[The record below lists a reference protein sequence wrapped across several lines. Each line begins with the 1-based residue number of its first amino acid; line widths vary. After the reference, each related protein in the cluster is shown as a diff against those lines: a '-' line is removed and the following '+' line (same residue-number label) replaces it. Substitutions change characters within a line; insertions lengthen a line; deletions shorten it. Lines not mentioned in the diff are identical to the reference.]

1 MKEVLINEYSNTKIL
16 GIPFKKPE
24 NTYNVNFVNG
34 AFLEILGPLKKE
46 YIVKF
51 INSKTNRV
59 LFENIISNNM
69 WTRPNI
75 KYLVKWR
82 IEVYDKEDNSKVF
95 EHTFNPEGKKVYIHI
110 DSSALGDTLAWFPI
124 IEEFR
129 KENNCKVSCST
140 FHNEWFEGNYPELEF
155 IKPGTEVSDLYGMF
169 AIGWFYDDKKVVFDK
184 TPIDFKKYPLQQT
197 ATEILGMKYREV
209 KPIVNTPNKKTDIED
224 KYVVIAP
231 HASAHAKYWNHKGGW
246 QTVINYLNE
255 NGYKVVMLTAEPLGD
270 AWHDSKLGGTL
281 TGIIDKT
288 GFNIPIEDR
297 MVDIRDASAF
307 IGVGSGLS
315 WLSWALNTPTI
326 LISGFSYPYTEM
338 QDCERIYPKNTQTCR
353 GCFNRHWLNPGD
365 WEWCPDHKDTPRQ
378 FECTKVIEPSQ
389 VIESLNKLLN
399 IY

>member
-1 MKEVLINEYSNTKIL
+1 MKEVLIDEYSNTKIL
-16 GIPFKKPE
+16 AIPYKKPE

-34 AFLEILGPLKKE
+34 AFIEILGPLQKE

-59 LFENIISNNM
+59 LFENTITNNM
-69 WTRPNI
+69 WTQPNI

-95 EHTFNPEGKKVYIHI
+95 EHIFNPEGKRIYIHI
-110 DSSALGDTLAWFPI
+110 DSTALGDTLAWFPV

-129 KENNCKVSCST
+129 KENKCEVVCST
-140 FHNEWFEGNYPELEF
+140 FHNEWFEGNYPELQF
-155 IKPGTEVSDLYGMF
+155 VKPGSEVNNLYGMF

-209 KPIVNTPNKKTDIED
+209 KPIVNTPNKKTDIEG

-231 HASAHAKYWNHKGGW
+231 HASAHAKYWMYPKGW
-246 QTVINYLNE
+246 QIIIDYLNSKD
-255 NGYKVVMLTAEPLGD
+255 YKVIMLTQEPLGD
-270 AWHDSKLGGTL
+270 DWHDSKLGGTL
-281 TGIIDKT
+281 TGVINKT
-288 GFNIPIEDR
+288 GDFPLEDR
-297 MVDIRDASAF
+297 MIDIRDAEAF
-307 IGVGSGLS
+307 IGVGSGMS
-315 WLSWALNTPTI
+315 WLSWSLNTPTI

-338 QDCERIYPKNTQTCR
+338 QDCERIFPDNPRVCR

-365 WEWCPDHKDTPRQ
+365 WEWCPDYKDTPRQ

-389 VIESLNKLLN
+389 VIKSINKILNL
-399 IY
+399 

>member
-1 MKEVLINEYSNTKIL
+1 MKEVLIDEYSNTKIL
-16 GIPFKKPE
+16 AIPYKKPE

-34 AFLEILGPLKKE
+34 AFIEILGPLQKE

-59 LFENIISNNM
+59 LFENTITNNM
-69 WTRPNI
+69 WTQPNI

-95 EHTFNPEGKKVYIHI
+95 EHIFNPEGKRIYIHI
-110 DSSALGDTLAWFPI
+110 DSTALGDTLAWFPV

-129 KENNCKVSCST
+129 KENKCEVVCST
-140 FHNEWFEGNYPELEF
+140 FHNEWFEGNYPELQF
-155 IKPGTEVSDLYGMF
+155 VKPGSEVNNLYGMF

-209 KPIVNTPNKKTDIED
+209 KPIVNTPNKKTDIEG

-231 HASAHAKYWNHKGGW
+231 HASAHAKYWMYPKGW
-246 QTVINYLNE
+246 QIIIDYLNSKD
-255 NGYKVVMLTAEPLGD
+255 YKVIMLTQEPLGD
-270 AWHDSKLGGTL
+270 DWHDSKLGGTL
-281 TGIIDKT
+281 TGVINKT
-288 GFNIPIEDR
+288 GDFPLEDR
-297 MVDIRDASAF
+297 MVDIRDAEAF
-307 IGVGSGLS
+307 IGVGSGMS
-315 WLSWALNTPTI
+315 WLSWSLNTPTI

-338 QDCERIYPKNTQTCR
+338 QDCERIFPDNPRVCR

-365 WEWCPDHKDTPRQ
+365 WEWCPDYKDTPRQ

-389 VIESLNKLLN
+389 VIKSINKILNL
-399 IY
+399 